1 MTIFSLK
8 REPETLYRFL
18 TGPRERLHS
27 RSLCREGGAEK
38 RPGRMSGAEG
48 IRVRCGLAGNP
59 AIAES
64 PKYYPERSG
73 RSISNMV

>member
-1 MTIFSLK
+1 MTGS
-8 REPETLYRFL
+8 REMMRSRCMCPEGR
-18 TGPRERLHS
+18 
-27 RSLCREGGAEK
+27 AEK